1 MSKKLLTT
9 MMLGLAM
16 SSLTNVNVFDSSF
29 YNSNGFPVPKKNYKK
44 KNYKKKKKKKKK

>member
-29 YNSNGFPVPKKNYKK
+29 YNLNGFPVPKKNYKK
-44 KNYKKKKKKKKK
+44 KLKKNKKKRR